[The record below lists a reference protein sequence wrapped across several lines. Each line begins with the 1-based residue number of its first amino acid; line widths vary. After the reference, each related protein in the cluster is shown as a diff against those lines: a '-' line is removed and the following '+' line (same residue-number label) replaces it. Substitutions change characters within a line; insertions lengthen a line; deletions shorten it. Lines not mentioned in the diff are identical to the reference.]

1 MVTYKNAKPL
11 RKHLLHPLALTFF
24 LLWLGTMV
32 LLTSNACKKLEVDVE
47 LYTTNI
53 SKNLSRQYEIYQYNF
68 NNDLGPLSDNIL
80 MNNLSDLAAWQMD
93 KMDNGISLAVRS
105 YYSGSYV
112 RSQISWGYAEKS
124 DNDTLES
131 WYLYLDDG
139 LDDAGQIA
147 LAEWMIANR
156 MNGGAYRLY
165 PIDDLFKDYGYAD
178 GRYARVTGME
188 QPGRRIDVQKIEIV
202 YPDGTVETMVE
213 TATEGIGRTWEF
225 EHININSVL
234 LPTGRSSGKV
244 DPISMERRLE
254 AYRAAQE
261 GMDIELG
268 QSGISSGGFLQ
279 DKSGMYISIGSGDYD
294 GKIEYGTFYYETL
307 PTVLRQNIGLYIST
321 AVLTL
326 LVLLILSKN
335 LSERVTFPVECLVW
349 DIGRGKCRTD
359 RDITELNTLAA
370 AFNNAQEKVEQQL
383 ERERAF
389 TRAAAHELKTPLAI
403 LRAHAECAMEDIA
416 PEKRGDYLN
425 IVLEESD
432 RMSDLVG
439 GLLTLA
445 RLDGDTAPTM
455 EPTELAPIINE
466 VLTAFAPLAEEKGIT
481 INSELTDL
489 QVMGNAPLLHKAVS
503 NLLSNGLR
511 HTPTGGRVAVTL
523 CEAEGCAVLTVD
535 NDGSPIPD
543 EHLPRL
549 FEPFYRVDSARNRTD
564 GGTGLGL
571 TIVRGA
577 VLAHGGSCEVYNR
590 KGGVCFKIT
599 IPK

>member
-11 RKHLLHPLALTFF
+11 RKHLLEPLAKTFF

-80 MNNLSDLAAWQMD
+80 MYNLSDLAAWQMD

-156 MNGGAYRLY
+156 KNGGTYRLY
-165 PIDDLFKDYGYAD
+165 PIDDVFQNYGHAD
-178 GRYARVTGME
+178 GRYARVTGIE

-202 YPDGTVETMVE
+202 HPDGTVETMVE

-234 LPTGRSSGKV
+234 LPTGWSNGKV
-244 DPISMERRLE
+244 ESFNMERRLE

-261 GMDIELG
+261 GMDIELRK
-268 QSGISSGGFLQ
+268 SGVSSGGFLQ
-279 DKSGMYISIGSGDYD
+279 DKSGMYISIGSSDND

-307 PTVLRQNIGLYIST
+307 PTVLRQNIGMYLST
-321 AVLTL
+321 AILTL
-326 LVLLILSKN
+326 IVLLALSKN
-335 LSERVTFPVECLVW
+335 LSHRVTFPVECLVR

-370 AFNNAQEKVEQQL
+370 AFNDAQEKVEQQL

-416 PEKRGDYLN
+416 PDKRGEYLN

-432 RMSDLVG
+432 RMAELVSA
-439 GLLTLA
+439 LLTLS
-445 RLDGDTAPTM
+445 RLDSHNKPAM
-455 EPTELAPIINE
+455 ETLELAPILQRAAESFAPMAEQKGI
-466 VLTAFAPLAEEKGIT
+466 VLTT
-481 INSELTDL
+481 ELSDL
-489 QVMGNAPLLHKAVS
+489 QVNGNDALLHKIIS
-503 NLLSNGLR
+503 NLLSNALR
-511 HTPTGGRVAVTL
+511 HTPAGGTVVLRL
-523 CEAEGCAVLTVD
+523 HEQEGSAVLTVD
-535 NDGSPIPD
+535 NDGEPIPE
-543 EHLPRL
+543 EHLPHL
-549 FEPFYRVDSARNRTD
+549 FEPFYRVDSARNRAD

-571 TIVRGA
+571 TIVRAA
-577 VLAHGGSCEVYNR
+577 VLAHGGSCEVHNR
-590 KGGVCFKIT
+590 EGGVQFKIVFL
-599 IPK
+599 K